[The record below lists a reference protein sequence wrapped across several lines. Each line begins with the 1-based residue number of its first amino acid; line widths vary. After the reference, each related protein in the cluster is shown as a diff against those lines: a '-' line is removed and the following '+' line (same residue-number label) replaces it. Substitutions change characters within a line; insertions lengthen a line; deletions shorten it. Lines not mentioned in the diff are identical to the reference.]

1 MFLERKT
8 WQEGMTKNNNEGRR
22 QRKERRYKG
31 VEKGKE
37 ERERKKN
44 KINEKKSKENV
55 LSIRLALL

>member
-1 MFLERKT
+1 
-8 WQEGMTKNNNEGRR
+8 MTKNNNEGRR

-44 KINEKKSKENV
+44 KINEKKK
-55 LSIRLALL
+55 